1 MSKKYEIEV
10 LIGTVYRVEVEA
22 ENLDHARQIAED
34 FDPHHRGADAPEW
47 AEAEADRTVIIG
59 HSHGYTA
66 FGFGVETA
74 ILGVRS

>member
-1 MSKKYEIEV
+1 MSKKYTITV
-10 LIGTVYRVEVEA
+10 LVGTVYTAEVEA
-22 ENLDHARQIAED
+22 ENLEDARQIAEA
-34 FDPHHRGADAPEW
+34 FDPYEAPEW
-47 AEAEADRTVIIG
+47 DEVEADRTVIIG

>member
-1 MSKKYEIEV
+1 MSKKYTITV
-10 LIGTVYRVEVEA
+10 LVGTVYTAEVEA
-22 ENLDHARQIAED
+22 EN
-34 FDPHHRGADAPEW
+34 FDPYDAPEW
-47 AEAEADRTVIIG
+47 DEVEADRTVIIG